1 MKSVCDVLADWLRH
15 PHRMAG
21 LVQWK
26 TRCWATRRNEY
37 HFLGWLLVDSQL
49 LEAIFWETF
58 LYKFQ
63 I

>member
-49 LEAIFWETF
+49 LEAIF
-58 LYKFQ
+58 
-63 I
+63 